1 MEVGKEGWSI
11 EGREGR
17 GWEGR
22 LGVGDRTG
30 FLLRLVAWSIILA
43 LTVGAKK
50 VIALSFVFPLHWI
63 GTCFCRLLNRAR
75 GPLTLIP
82 FPGRAFLVSL
92 VLL

>member
-50 VIALSFVFPLHWI
+50 VIAFIIRISF
-63 GTCFCRLLNRAR
+63 
-75 GPLTLIP
+75 TLDWHM
-82 FPGRAFLVSL
+82 FL
-92 VLL
+92 